1 MTDENNSAEL
11 SINDPISQTAG
22 IEAVLGMINP
32 KEVGQVEN
40 ESVTETTTEEVAS
53 ELSEEEVE
61 ETPAQTEG
69 DELEESDEVGYADDI
84 ELDDS
89 EYEYLVSAKEF
100 LNENGL
106 DDIDKIK
113 SGILMQGDYTRK
125 TQALSDERKAF
136 ETQQTQSLEKAA
148 EMLEIAQAMVYGQK
162 PTHTTQELLQLKESD
177 PVAYEQALEARVLYE
192 QKQSEI
198 DSVAKQVTEQY
209 STQQAEQLQAQS
221 TQQAELLV
229 QLEPSFADQKVA
241 QEKVSVMSE
250 YFESVGGD
258 PAVLNQVND
267 AIVLKVLHDAA
278 MANATQKQVKAS
290 KAPQKKKTSKTVIR
304 KGTSSSRA
312 EKQAAAQKAKKSQLY
327 KKDGSISKQNAVDFI
342 LDSFNR

>member
-1 MTDENNSAEL
+1 MNDENNSTEL

-22 IEAVLGMINP
+22 VEAVLGMINP
-32 KEVGQVEN
+32 KQGQVES
-40 ESVTETTTEEVAS
+40 EPVSEAEPEEVAS

-61 ETPAQTEG
+61 ETSDLIND
-69 DELEESDEVGYADDI
+69 DELEESDDTQYADDI
-84 ELDDS
+84 ELEDS
-89 EYEYLVSAKEF
+89 EYEYLINAKQF

-125 TQALSDERKAF
+125 TQALADERKAF
-136 ETQQTQSLEKAA
+136 EEKQTQSLEKAA

-209 STQQAEQLQAQS
+209 QTQQTEQLQAQS
-221 TQQAELLV
+221 AQQAELLI

-250 YFESVGGD
+250 YFESLGGD
-258 PAVLNQVND
+258 PKVLNTVND

-290 KAPQKKKTSKTVIR
+290 KAPKKKKTSKTVIR
-304 KGTSSSRA
+304 KGTSTSRA
-312 EKQAAAQKAKKSQLY
+312 ENRLRQTKLKELKSLKKMVQLV
-327 KKDGSISKQNAVDFI
+327 KRM
-342 LDSFNR
+342 L

>member
-69 DELEESDEVGYADDI
+69 DELEESDEVGYDDDI

-106 DDIDKIK
+106 DDIDEIK

>member
-1 MTDENNSAEL
+1 MNDENNSTEL

-22 IEAVLGMINP
+22 VEAVLGMINP
-32 KEVGQVEN
+32 KQGQVES
-40 ESVTETTTEEVAS
+40 EPVSEAEPEEVAS

-61 ETPAQTEG
+61 ETSDLIND
-69 DELEESDEVGYADDI
+69 DELEESDDTQYADDI
-84 ELDDS
+84 ELEDS
-89 EYEYLVSAKEF
+89 EYEYLINAKQF

-106 DDIDKIK
+106 DDLDKIK

-125 TQALSDERKAF
+125 TQALADERKAF
-136 ETQQTQSLEKAA
+136 EEKQTQSLEKAA

-209 STQQAEQLQAQS
+209 QAQQTEKLQAQS
-221 TQQAELLV
+221 AQQAELLI

-250 YFESVGGD
+250 YFESLGGD
-258 PAVLNQVND
+258 PKVLNTVND

-290 KAPQKKKTSKTVIR
+290 KAPKKKKTSKTVIR
-304 KGTSSSRA
+304 KGTSTSRA
-312 EKQAAAQKAKKSQLY
+312 EKQAAAQKAQRANLY
-327 KKDGSISKQNAVDFI
+327 QKDGSIKQQDAVKLI
-342 LDSFNR
+342 LDSFK

>member
-1 MTDENNSAEL
+1 MTDENNSTEL
-11 SINDPISQTAG
+11 SINDPISQAAG
-22 IEAVLGMINP
+22 VEAVLGMINP

-40 ESVTETTTEEVAS
+40 EPVTETTTEEVAS
-53 ELSEEEVE
+53 ELLEEEVE
-61 ETPAQTEG
+61 ETPDQIND
-69 DELEESDEVGYADDI
+69 DELEESDDVISDI
-84 ELDDS
+84 ELEDS
-89 EYEYLVSAKEF
+89 EYEYLISAKEF

-125 TQALSDERKAF
+125 TQALADERKAF
-136 ETQQTQSLEKAA
+136 ETQQTESLEKAA

-209 STQQAEQLQAQS
+209 SAQQAEQLQAQS
-221 TQQAELLV
+221 AQQAELLV

-304 KGTSSSRA
+304 KGTSTSRA

-342 LDSFNR
+342 LESFNR